1 MKPLHVRI
9 LAALP
14 VLVLSVA
21 SLPPFIHRWSD
32 TTSNL
37 IAVGTWVA
45 LLAGMAVTAPFNRW
59 MVGDQRDYDTR
70 FGGAVAFSLGIV
82 AFIDI
87 LLLIG
92 TAMAVKALGLGAIA
106 YMVVALLVSPVLAV
120 GSIVAVFHLFSWT
133 RDRIGAAYDA
143 ADRA

>member
-1 MKPLHVRI
+1 MKPFHVRI

-21 SLPPFIHRWSD
+21 NMPPFIHQWSD
-32 TTSNL
+32 TTSDL

-59 MVGDQRDYDTR
+59 MLGDQRDYDTR
-70 FGGAVAFSLGIV
+70 FGRAVAFSLGIV

-92 TAMAVKALGLGAIA
+92 TAMVVKALGLGVIA
-106 YMVVALLVSPVLAV
+106 YIGVSLLMSIVLGV
-120 GSIVAVFHLFSWT
+120 GSVVAVFNLFSWT
-133 RDRIGAAYDA
+133 CDRIGAAYDA